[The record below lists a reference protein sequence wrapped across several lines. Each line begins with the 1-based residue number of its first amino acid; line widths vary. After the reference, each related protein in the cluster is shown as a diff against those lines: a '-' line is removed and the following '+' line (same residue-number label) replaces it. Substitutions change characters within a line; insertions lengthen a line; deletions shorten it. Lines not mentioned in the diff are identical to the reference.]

1 MTNRNWTD
9 EENDLTV
16 SAYLWMLKAQMTG
29 KEFVK
34 SDRIEV
40 LMGKVNRSRK
50 AIEFKLCNVSAI
62 LEGVGFG
69 WVSGYRPL
77 SHVQK
82 SLISAVERQ
91 LPLHLHAL
99 DQVAEDPTYLKLPA
113 DPKLSFCVPPTL
125 RNDPDDGVPKGT
137 RELALK
143 VDPAGRDA
151 RNRLLGKAG
160 EELVMRHEVNFL
172 KDVGRPDLS
181 GRVKWVSEDIGDGE
195 GYDILSFRP
204 DGRKVLLEVKTT
216 MGGERTPFFITRN
229 ELRVSLEQPGSWRL
243 VRLWAFAN
251 TPRAFRLR
259 PPLERHVSLI
269 AENYRASFANRELLD
284 QVH

>member
-29 KEFVK
+29 REFVK
-34 SDRIEV
+34 RDRIEV
-40 LMGKVNRSRK
+40 LVGQVNRSRK

-62 LEGVGFG
+62 LSDIGFG

-77 SHVQK
+77 SHIQK

-91 LPLHLHAL
+91 LPLHLHEL
-99 DQVAEDPTYLKLPA
+99 DKVAENPLNLKLPA
-113 DPKLSFCVPPTL
+113 DRLLSFGIPPTL
-125 RNDPDDGVPKGT
+125 RNDPDDGVPCGT
-137 RELALK
+137 KELALK

-151 RNRLLGKAG
+151 RNRSLGKAG
-160 EELVMRHEVNFL
+160 EELVMRHEVNSL
-172 KDVGRPDLS
+172 MDAGRPDLS
-181 GRVKWVSEDIGDGE
+181 GRVRWVSEDVGDGE

-204 DGRKVLLEVKTT
+204 DGREVLLEVKTT

-229 ELRVSLEQPGSWRL
+229 ELRVSSEQPGSWRL

-251 TPRAFRLR
+251 APRAFKLR

-269 AENYRASFANRELLD
+269 AENYRASFTNWERQD
-284 QVH
+284 QVY